1 MTELTQRLK
10 AVLQRML
17 LHPLAKPLLIMALIY
32 PGAWLIKKALGDELG
47 VNPAEALIRQS
58 GDLTLNALCYLLLLS
73 PLRELSG
80 VVALARFRRI
90 LGLGVFGCVCL
101 HVLSYA
107 WFDMDFEWVDIW
119 ADVLKRPF
127 IFVGFAAFVILSALA
142 LTSFNAAIRTL
153 GVKRWR
159 MLHKGVFV
167 VVALGLLHFY
177 WMRASKH
184 RFEDVINYAWILTVL
199 VLYRLASALRQRQKS
214 KAKS

>member
-10 AVLQRML
+10 AVLQRVL

-142 LTSFNAAIRTL
+142 LTSFNSAIRTL
-153 GVKRWR
+153 GAKRWR

-199 VLYRLASALRQRQKS
+199 VLYRLGSALRQRQKP
-214 KAKS
+214 KVKS

>member
-1 MTELTQRLK
+1 M
-10 AVLQRML
+10 
-17 LHPLAKPLLIMALIY
+17 
-32 PGAWLIKKALGDELG
+32 
-47 VNPAEALIRQS
+47 
-58 GDLTLNALCYLLLLS
+58 
-73 PLRELSG
+73 
-80 VVALARFRRI
+80 
-90 LGLGVFGCVCL
+90 

-153 GVKRWR
+153 GAKRWR

>member
-153 GVKRWR
+153 GAKRWR

-199 VLYRLASALRQRQKS
+199 VLYRLASALRQRQKP
-214 KAKS
+214 KVKS

>member
-10 AVLQRML
+10 AVLQRVL

-58 GDLTLNALCYLLLLS
+58 GDLTINALCYLLLLS

-153 GVKRWR
+153 GAKRWR

>member
-1 MTELTQRLK
+1 MAWRPSVQR
-10 AVLQRML
+10 VL
-17 LHPLAKPLLIMALIY
+17 LHSLAKPLLIAALTT
-32 PGAWLIKKALGDELG
+32 PGVWLIKKALSDELG

-58 GDLTLNALCYLLLLS
+58 GDLVLNALCYLLVLS
-73 PLRELSG
+73 PLRELTG

-101 HVLSYA
+101 HILSYS
-107 WFDMDFEWVDIW
+107 WFDMEFEWADIW
-119 ADVLKRPF
+119 LDVLKRPF

-153 GVKRWR
+153 GAKRWR

-184 RFEDVINYAWILTVL
+184 RFEDVINYARILAVL